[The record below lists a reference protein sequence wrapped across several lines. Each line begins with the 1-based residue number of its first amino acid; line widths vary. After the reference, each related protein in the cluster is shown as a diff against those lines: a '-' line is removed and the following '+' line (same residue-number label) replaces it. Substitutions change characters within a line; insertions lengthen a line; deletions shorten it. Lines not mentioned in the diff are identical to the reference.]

1 MKHILINKPTFMV
14 GKWNTMGRH
23 IDMLQYFL
31 KITNND
37 IAIHLKS
44 KHIQT
49 SFVVITI
56 HW

>member
-1 MKHILINKPTFMV
+1 MRHILINNPVLMV

-23 IDMLQYFL
+23 IDILQYL
-31 KITNND
+31 KKFTNND
-37 IAIHLKS
+37 IAIHLKLE
-44 KHIQT
+44 HIET